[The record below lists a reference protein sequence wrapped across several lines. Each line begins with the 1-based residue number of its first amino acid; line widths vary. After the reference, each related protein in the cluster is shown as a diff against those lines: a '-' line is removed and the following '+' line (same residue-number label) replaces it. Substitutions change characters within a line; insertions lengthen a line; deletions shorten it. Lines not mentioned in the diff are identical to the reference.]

1 MPNHKEKEIKNM
13 ITLYE
18 NASWVAQY
26 VIPLDV
32 IAYETVI
39 VSGILFFILM
49 LSVSGRVLGEKVV
62 RVISIVLGLTLIAFL
77 SSFILSWFIL
87 FTSET
92 RYSGSAD
99 YTVKQ
104 ARTQSAGGQQTIVIN
119 DGKRD
124 IDLDAK
130 NDNRVHYAKGDK
142 VKVIFRSN
150 DSAKQG
156 KHHLG
161 QILETSSVKS
171 TLLRTSYKIEK
182 ID

>member
-1 MPNHKEKEIKNM
+1 M
-13 ITLYE
+13 IQINE
-18 NASWVAQY
+18 NTSWIAEY
-26 VIPLDV
+26 VIPLGS
-32 IAYETVI
+32 IAYGTVI

-49 LSVSGRVLGEKVV
+49 LSVSGRVLGEKVD

-92 RYSGSAD
+92 RYSGSTD

-104 ARTQSAGGQQTIVIN
+104 ARTQSAGGQQTIVID
-119 DGKRD
+119 DGKKE

-142 VKVIFRSN
+142 VKVIFQSN
-150 DSAKQG
+150 APSKEG
-156 KHHLG
+156 KHHLSDV
-161 QILETSSVKS
+161 LEKSSVKS

>member
-1 MPNHKEKEIKNM
+1 M
-13 ITLYE
+13 IQINE
-18 NASWVAQY
+18 NTSWIAEY
-26 VIPLDV
+26 VIPLDA

-39 VSGILFFILM
+39 VSGILSFLLM
-49 LSVSGRVLGEKVV
+49 CSVSGRVLGEKVV
-62 RVISIVLGLTLIAFL
+62 RAISIVLGLTIIAFL

-92 RYSGSAD
+92 RYSGSTD

-119 DGKRD
+119 DGKKD

-130 NDNRVHYAKGDK
+130 NDSQVHYAKGDK
-142 VKVIFRSN
+142 VKVIFQSN
-150 DSAKQG
+150 APSKEG
-156 KHHLG
+156 KHYLSDV
-161 QILETSSVKS
+161 LEASSVKS

>member
-1 MPNHKEKEIKNM
+1 M
-13 ITLYE
+13 ITITE
-18 NASWVAQY
+18 NTSWIAEY
-26 VIPLDV
+26 VIPLDS
-32 IAYETVI
+32 IAYGTVI

-49 LSVSGRVLGEKVV
+49 CSVSGRVLGKKVV
-62 RVISIVLGLTLIAFL
+62 RAISIVLGLTLIAFL

-92 RYSGSAD
+92 RYSGSTN

-104 ARTQSAGGQQTIVIN
+104 ARTQSSGGQQTIVIN

-130 NDNRVHYAKGDK
+130 NDSKVHYAKGDK

-150 DSAKQG
+150 GISKEG
-156 KHHLG
+156 KHYLSDVLEKSSIKS
-161 QILETSSVKS
+161 ILLKTG
-171 TLLRTSYKIEK
+171 YKIEK

>member
-1 MPNHKEKEIKNM
+1 M
-13 ITLYE
+13 IPITE
-18 NASWVAQY
+18 NTSWIAKY
-26 VIPLDV
+26 VIPLDS
-32 IAYETVI
+32 IAYGTVI
-39 VSGILFFILM
+39 VSAILAFILM
-49 LSVSGRVLGEKVV
+49 LSVSGRFLSEKVD
-62 RVISIVLGLTLIAFL
+62 RVISIVFSLMFIAFL

-92 RYSGSAD
+92 RYSGSED

-104 ARTQSAGGQQTIVIN
+104 ARTHSAGGQQTIVID

-130 NDNRVHYAKGDK
+130 NDSYVHYDKGDK

-150 DSAKQG
+150 APSKEG

-161 QILETSSVKS
+161 DVLEKSSVKS
-171 TLLRTSYKIEK
+171 ILLRTSYKIEK

>member
-1 MPNHKEKEIKNM
+1 M
-13 ITLYE
+13 IQITE
-18 NASWVAQY
+18 NTSWIAEY

-39 VSGILFFILM
+39 VSGILSFLLM
-49 LSVSGRVLGEKVV
+49 YSVSGRVLSEKVV
-62 RVISIVLGLTLIAFL
+62 RVISIVLGLMLIAFL
-77 SSFILSWFIL
+77 SSFILSLFIL
-87 FTSET
+87 VTSET
-92 RYSGSAD
+92 RYSGSED

-104 ARTQSAGGQQTIVIN
+104 ARTQSSGGQQTIVIN

-150 DSAKQG
+150 SISKEG
-156 KHHLG
+156 KHHLSDV
-161 QILETSSVKS
+161 LEASSVKS

>member
-1 MPNHKEKEIKNM
+1 M
-13 ITLYE
+13 IPITE
-18 NASWVAQY
+18 NTSWIAEY

-39 VSGILFFILM
+39 VSGILSFLLM
-49 LSVSGRVLGEKVV
+49 YSVSGRVLSEKVV
-62 RVISIVLGLTLIAFL
+62 RVISIVLGLMLIAFL
-77 SSFILSWFIL
+77 SSFILSLFIL
-87 FTSET
+87 VTSET
-92 RYSGSAD
+92 RYSGSED

-104 ARTQSAGGQQTIVIN
+104 ARTQSSGGQQTIVIN

-150 DSAKQG
+150 SISKEG
-156 KHHLG
+156 KHHLSDV
-161 QILETSSVKS
+161 LEASSVKS

>member
-1 MPNHKEKEIKNM
+1 M
-13 ITLYE
+13 IPITE
-18 NASWVAQY
+18 NTSWIAEH
-26 VIPLDV
+26 VIPLDS
-32 IAYETVI
+32 IAYGTVI

-49 LSVSGRVLGEKVV
+49 LSASGRVPSEKVD
-62 RVISIVLGLTLIAFL
+62 RAMSIVFGLTLIAFL

-92 RYSGSAD
+92 RYSGSTD

-104 ARTQSAGGQQTIVIN
+104 ARTQSAGGQQTIVID
-119 DGKRD
+119 DGKKD

-142 VKVIFRSN
+142 VKVIFQSN
-150 DSAKQG
+150 APSKQG
-156 KHHLG
+156 KHHLSDV
-161 QILETSSVKS
+161 LETSSIKS
-171 TLLRTSYKIEK
+171 ILLRTGYKIEK

>member
-1 MPNHKEKEIKNM
+1 M
-13 ITLYE
+13 ITITE
-18 NASWVAQY
+18 NTSWIAEY
-26 VIPLDV
+26 VIPLDA
-32 IAYETVI
+32 IAYGTVI
-39 VSGILFFILM
+39 VSGILAFILM
-49 LSVSGRVLGEKVV
+49 CSVSGRVLGEKVV

-92 RYSGSAD
+92 RYSGSRD

-130 NDNRVHYAKGDK
+130 NDSKVHYAKGDK
-142 VKVIFRSN
+142 VKAIFQSN
-150 DSAKQG
+150 APSKQG
-156 KHHLG
+156 KHHLSDV
-161 QILETSSVKS
+161 LEKSSVKS

>member
-1 MPNHKEKEIKNM
+1 M
-13 ITLYE
+13 ITITE
-18 NASWVAQY
+18 NTSWIAEY

-39 VSGILFFILM
+39 VSGILFFLLM
-49 LSVSGRVLGEKVV
+49 CSVSGRVLGEKVV
-62 RVISIVLGLTLIAFL
+62 RVISIVLGLMLIAFL
-77 SSFILSWFIL
+77 SSFILSLFIL
-87 FTSET
+87 VTSET
-92 RYSGSAD
+92 RYSGSTD

-142 VKVIFRSN
+142 VKVIFQSN
-150 DSAKQG
+150 SISKEG
-156 KHHLG
+156 KHHLSDV
-161 QILETSSVKS
+161 LEKSSIKS
-171 TLLRTSYKIEK
+171 ILLRTSYKIEK

>member
-1 MPNHKEKEIKNM
+1 M
-13 ITLYE
+13 ITITE
-18 NASWVAQY
+18 NTSWIAEY
-26 VIPLDV
+26 VIPLDS
-32 IAYETVI
+32 IAYGTVI

-49 LSVSGRVLGEKVV
+49 CSVSGRVLGEKVV
-62 RVISIVLGLTLIAFL
+62 RAISIVLGLTLIAFL

-92 RYSGSAD
+92 RYSGSED

-104 ARTQSAGGQQTIVIN
+104 ARTQSAGGQQTIVID

-130 NDNRVHYAKGDK
+130 NDSKVHYAKGDK

-150 DSAKQG
+150 APSKQG
-156 KHHLG
+156 KHYLSDV
-161 QILETSSVKS
+161 LEKSSIKS
-171 TLLRTSYKIEK
+171 ILLRTSYKIEK
-182 ID
+182 IN

>member
-1 MPNHKEKEIKNM
+1 M
-13 ITLYE
+13 IQINE
-18 NASWVAQY
+18 NASWVAEY
-26 VIPLDV
+26 VIPLDT
-32 IAYETVI
+32 IAYGTVI
-39 VSGILFFILM
+39 VSGILAFILM
-49 LSVSGRVLGEKVV
+49 CSVRGRVLGEKVV
-62 RVISIVLGLTLIAFL
+62 RAISIVLGLTLIAFL

-92 RYSGSAD
+92 RYSGSTD

-104 ARTQSAGGQQTIVIN
+104 ARTQSSGGQQTIVIN
-119 DGKRD
+119 DGKKD

-130 NDNRVHYAKGDK
+130 NDDRVHYAKGDK

-150 DSAKQG
+150 APSKQG
-156 KHHLG
+156 EHHLSDV
-161 QILETSSVKS
+161 LEKSSVKS

>member
-1 MPNHKEKEIKNM
+1 M
-13 ITLYE
+13 ISITE
-18 NASWVAQY
+18 NTSWIAEY
-26 VIPLDV
+26 VIPLDS
-32 IAYETVI
+32 IAYGTVI

-49 LSVSGRVLGEKVV
+49 LGASGRVPSEKVD
-62 RVISIVLGLTLIAFL
+62 RAMSIVFGLTLIAFL
-77 SSFILSWFIL
+77 SSFILSFFIL

-92 RYSGSAD
+92 RYSGSTD

-104 ARTQSAGGQQTIVIN
+104 ARTQSSGGQQTIVIN
-119 DGKRD
+119 DGKKD
-124 IDLDAK
+124 INLDAK
-130 NDNRVHYAKGDK
+130 NDSYVHYDKGNK

-150 DSAKQG
+150 GISKEG

-161 QILETSSVKS
+161 DVLEKSSVKS